1 MKLLFSHIGKYKA
14 ASILSPVFK
23 LLEACFELIVPLI
36 VAGVIDNGI
45 RKGDTGYVWSH
56 VPILVLFAVVGFAS
70 AITAQYFAAF
80 AATGISSGIRKSL
93 HDKLQTLSVSDYE
106 KIGSSGM
113 VTLLTSDVNQI
124 QTGINLF
131 LRLLLRSPFIVVG
144 ACIMA
149 ATVKP
154 SIALILVA
162 CTALLAVVI
171 ALNMKFSILRHKESR
186 SGLDSLVKK
195 TSNGIA
201 GERVIRGFNKTQNDY
216 EKFEQKSSSLK
227 ISQIKAADFA
237 AWLNPL
243 TYAVVNLGICLLIYR
258 GSVHFNAGTLTDGQ
272 VVALY
277 NYMSQILIELVKLA
291 NLIVSVSRAY
301 ACLKRAE
308 GLMDIKSTANNGAEE
323 LPCGT
328 PLSVSVKNVSFTYQG
343 NVEESV
349 KDFSID
355 IKPGETIGIIG
366 STGCGKSTAA
376 ALIAG
381 IYNASEGEVD
391 INGKNIKDISVSSLS
406 KTVALSLQKT
416 RLFKGSLKDNITLGR
431 TSLSQ
436 EDIESACKVSC
447 SDDVVATKKEGL
459 DYVISDGGA
468 GLSGG
473 QRQRIG
479 IARALAGKPGLVI
492 LDDSTSALDW
502 GTEKRLLNNL
512 ANLPVKPT
520 TILVSQKVRTCMNC
534 DRIVLMDDGKI
545 EAIAPHEELL
555 KISENYRYMNSLQMK
570 GGAVS

>member
-1 MKLLFSHIGKYKA
+1 MRLIFDHIGKYRA

-45 RKGDTGYVWSH
+45 KKGDTGYVWSH
-56 VPILVLFAVVGFAS
+56 VPILVIFAVVGFAV
-70 AITAQYFAAF
+70 AITAQYFAAYS
-80 AATGISSGIRKSL
+80 ATGISSGIRKSL

-106 KIGSSGM
+106 KIGSSGI

-131 LRLLLRSPFIVVG
+131 LRLLLRSPFIVIG

-149 ATVKP
+149 AVVKP
-154 SIALILVA
+154 SMALIFVA
-162 CTALLAVVI
+162 CTAVLAVVI
-171 ALNMKFSILRHKESR
+171 ALNMKFSIVKHRQARE
-186 SGLDSLVKK
+186 GLDSIVKK

-201 GERVIRGFNKTQNDY
+201 GERVIRGFNKTASDY
-216 EKFEQKSSSLK
+216 DKFEAKSKALK
-227 ISQIKAADFA
+227 TSQVKAADFA

-243 TYAVVNLGICLLIYR
+243 TYAVVNLSICFLIYR
-258 GSVHFNAGTLTDGQ
+258 GAINFNTGDLTDGQ

-277 NYMSQILIELVKLA
+277 NYFSQILIELVKLA

-308 GLMDIKSTANNGAEE
+308 GLMDLEVTADNGTVD
-323 LPCGT
+323 LPSAKA
-328 PLSVSVKNVSFTYQG
+328 LSVSMKNVSYTYQG

-355 IKPGETIGIIG
+355 IKPGEKIGIIG

-376 ALIAG
+376 SLIAG
-381 IYNASEGEVD
+381 IYSATEGEVLID
-391 INGKNIKDISVSSLS
+391 GVNIRDVSRSSLAS
-406 KTVALSLQKT
+406 SVGMSLQKT

-431 TSLSQ
+431 KAISDD
-436 EDIESACKVSC
+436 DINEACRISC
-447 SDDVVATKKEGL
+447 SDDVVNAKKEGL
-459 DYVISDGGA
+459 DFVISDAGA

-479 IARALAGKPGLVI
+479 IARALAGKPGLII
-492 LDDSTSALDW
+492 LDDSTSSLDW
-502 GTEKRLLNNL
+502 GTEKKLLNNL
-512 ANLPVKPT
+512 SGISSKPT
-520 TILVSQKVRTCMNC
+520 VILVSQKIRTCMDC
-534 DRIVLMDDGKI
+534 DRIILMDDGRI
-545 EAIAPHEELL
+545 EAVAPHEELL

-570 GGAVS
+570 GDAV

>member
-23 LLEACFELIVPLI
+23 LLEACFELTVPLI
-36 VAGVIDNGI
+36 VANLIDFGI
-45 RKGDTGYVWSH
+45 KQSDKNYVYSH
-56 VPILVLFAVVGFAS
+56 VWILVLFAVVGFAS
-70 AITAQYFAAF
+70 AITAQYFAAY

-93 HDKLQTLSVSDYE
+93 HDKIQTLSIADYE
-106 KIGSSGM
+106 KIGSSGA

-149 ATVKP
+149 AVVKP
-154 SIALILVA
+154 SMALIFVS
-162 CTALLAVVI
+162 CTVLLAVVI
-171 ALNMKFSILRHKESR
+171 ALNMKFSIVRHKESR
-186 SGLDSLVKK
+186 EGLDDLVKK
-195 TSNGIA
+195 TSNGIS
-201 GERVIRGFNKTQNDY
+201 GERVIRGFNKTAEDY
-216 EKFEQKSSSLK
+216 KKFEEKSRNLNAA
-227 ISQIKAADFA
+227 QTKAADFA

-243 TYAVVNLGICLLIYR
+243 TYAVVNLAICLLIYR
-258 GSVHFNAGTLTDGQ
+258 GAVHFNIGDLSDGQ

-308 GLMDIKSTANNGAEE
+308 GLNSIVSTANNGTKE
-323 LPCGT
+323 LDPSKAV
-328 PLSVSVKNVSFTYQG
+328 SVSLKNVSFTYQG
-343 NVEESV
+343 NNEESV

-355 IKPGETIGIIG
+355 IAPGETIGIIG

-376 ALIAG
+376 SLIAG
-381 IYNASEGEVD
+381 IYNAQKGEVLLDGID
-391 INGKNIKDISVSSLS
+391 IREISGSSLAAN
-406 KTVALSLQKT
+406 VGMSLQKT
-416 RLFKGSLKDNITLGR
+416 RLFKGTLKDNISLGR
-431 TSLSQ
+431 DNLSDA
-436 EDIESACKVSC
+436 DISEACRLSC
-447 SDDVVATKKEGL
+447 SDDVLASKKEGL
-459 DYVISDGGA
+459 DFVISDGGA

-479 IARALAGKPGLVI
+479 IARALAAKPGLVI

-502 GTEKRLLNNL
+502 GTEKKLLNNL
-512 ANLPVKPT
+512 DSIAERPT
-520 TILVSQKVRTCMNC
+520 VILISQKVRTCMNC

-570 GGAVS
+570 GGNA

>member
-1 MKLLFSHIGKYKA
+1 MKLILDHIGKFRA
-14 ASILSPVFK
+14 ASVLSPVFK
-23 LLEACFELIVPLI
+23 LLEACFELTVPLI

-45 RKGDTGYVWSH
+45 KKSDMNYVWSH

-80 AATGISSGIRKSL
+80 SACGISSGIRKSL

-106 KIGSSGM
+106 KIGSSSM

-149 ATVKP
+149 AVVKP
-154 SIALILVA
+154 SMALIFVL
-162 CTALLAVVI
+162 CTALMAVVI
-171 ALNMKFSILRHKESR
+171 ALNMKLSILRHKEAR
-186 SGLDSLVKK
+186 EGLDSLVKK

-201 GERVIRGFNKTQNDY
+201 GERVIRGFNKTLSDY
-216 EKFEQKSSSLK
+216 EQFETKSILLRQA
-227 ISQIKAADFA
+227 QIKASDFA

-243 TYAVVNLGICLLIYR
+243 TYAVVNLGICFLIYR
-258 GSVHFNAGTLTDGQ
+258 GAVHFNIGDLSDGQ

-291 NLIVSVSRAY
+291 NLIVSVSSAY
-301 ACLKRAE
+301 ACIKRAE
-308 GLMDIKSTANNGAEE
+308 GLMDVVSTAGK
-323 LPCGT
+323 GT
-328 PLSVSVKNVSFTYQG
+328 KEIDGSKPVAVTMRNVSFTYQG
-343 NVEESV
+343 NNEESV

-376 ALIAG
+376 SLIAG
-381 IYNASEGEVD
+381 IYDAGEGEVLLD
-391 INGKNIKDISVSSLS
+391 GINIREISHASIAASVGM
-406 KTVALSLQKT
+406 SLQKT
-416 RLFKGSLKDNITLGR
+416 RLFKGSLKDNITVGR
-431 TSLSQ
+431 SSLSDN
-436 EDIESACKVSC
+436 DIAEACRLSC
-447 SDDVVATKKEGL
+447 SDDVVASKEEGL

-502 GTEKRLLNNL
+502 GTEKKLLGNL
-512 ANLPVKPT
+512 GSVSGKPT
-520 TILVSQKVRTCMNC
+520 VILISQKVRTCMNC
-534 DRIVLMDDGKI
+534 DRIILMDDGKI
-545 EAIAPHEELL
+545 EAVAPHEELL
-555 KISENYRYMNSLQMK
+555 KISENYRYMNSLQIK
-570 GGAVS
+570 GGAV

>member
-1 MKLLFSHIGKYKA
+1 MRLIFDHIGRYKT
-14 ASILSPVFK
+14 ASVLSPVFK
-23 LLEACFELIVPLI
+23 LLEACFELTVPLI

-45 RKGDTGYVWSH
+45 KKCDSGYVWSH

-70 AITAQYFAAF
+70 AITAQYFAAYS
-80 AATGISSGIRKSL
+80 ACGISSGIRKSL
-93 HDKLQTLSVSDYE
+93 HDKLQTLSISDYE
-106 KIGSSGM
+106 KIGSSSM
-113 VTLLTSDVNQI
+113 ITLLTSDVNQI

-149 ATVKP
+149 AVVKP
-154 SIALILVA
+154 SMALIFVL
-162 CTALLAVVI
+162 CTALMAAVI
-171 ALNMKFSILRHKESR
+171 ALNMKLSIQRHKEAR
-186 SGLDSLVKK
+186 EGLDSLVKK

-201 GERVIRGFNKTQNDY
+201 GERVIRGFNKISGDY
-216 EKFEQKSSSLK
+216 EQFERKSSTLREA
-227 ISQIKAADFA
+227 QIKASDFA

-243 TYAVVNLGICLLIYR
+243 TYAVVNLGICFLIYR
-258 GSVHFNAGTLTDGQ
+258 GAVHFNIGDLTDGQ

-301 ACLKRAE
+301 ACVKRAE
-308 GLMDIKSTANNGAEE
+308 GLMDVVSTAGKGTKE
-323 LPCGT
+323 LDASKPIA
-328 PLSVSVKNVSFTYQG
+328 VSMKNVSFTYQG
-343 NVEESV
+343 NNEESV

-376 ALIAG
+376 SLIAG
-381 IYNASEGEVD
+381 IYGADRGEVLLD
-391 INGKNIKDISVSSLS
+391 GINIKEISLASLAMS
-406 KTVALSLQKT
+406 VGMSLQKT
-416 RLFKGSLKDNITLGR
+416 RLFKGSLKDNITVGR
-431 TSLSQ
+431 SSLSDKDVA
-436 EDIESACKVSC
+436 EACRVSC
-447 SDDVVATKKEGL
+447 SDDVVSSKDEGL

-479 IARALAGKPGLVI
+479 IARALAGVPGLVI

-502 GTEKRLLNNL
+502 GTEKRLLGNIGSI
-512 ANLPVKPT
+512 PEKPT
-520 TILVSQKVRTCMNC
+520 VILISQKVRTCMNC
-534 DRIVLMDDGKI
+534 DRIILMDDGKI

-555 KISENYRYMNSLQMK
+555 KISENYRYMNSLQIK
-570 GGAVS
+570 GGAV

>member
-1 MKLLFSHIGKYKA
+1 MKLIFDHIGKYKA

-23 LLEACFELIVPLI
+23 LLEACFELTVPLI

-45 RKGDTGYVWSH
+45 KKGDAGYVWAH

-70 AITAQYFAAF
+70 AITAQYFAALS
-80 AATGISSGIRKSL
+80 ATGISSGIRKSL

-144 ACIMA
+144 ACVMA
-149 ATVKP
+149 AVVKP
-154 SIALILVA
+154 SMALIFVA

-171 ALNMKFSILRHKESR
+171 ALNMKFSIARHKDARE
-186 SGLDSLVKK
+186 GLDSLVKK
-195 TSNGIA
+195 TSNGIT
-201 GERVIRGFNKTQNDY
+201 GERVIRGFNKTSDDFS
-216 EKFEQKSSSLK
+216 KFEAKSISLK
-227 ISQIKAADFA
+227 SSQIKASDFG

-243 TYAVVNLGICLLIYR
+243 TYAVVNLAICLLIYR
-258 GSVHFNAGTLTDGQ
+258 GALHFNSGNLTDGQ

-308 GLMDIKSTANNGAEE
+308 GLMELKSTANNGTDV
-323 LPCGT
+323 LPLGT
-328 PLSVSVKNVSFTYQG
+328 PLAVSMKNVSFTYQG

-381 IYNASEGEVD
+381 IYNANEGEVD
-391 INGKNIKDISVSSLS
+391 INGKNIKDIAVSSLS
-406 KTVALSLQKT
+406 STVGMSLQKT

-431 TSLSQ
+431 TSLTQ
-436 EDIESACKVSC
+436 ADIDSACRASC
-447 SDDVVATKKEGL
+447 SDDVIAAKKEGL
-459 DYVISDGGA
+459 DFVISDGGA

-479 IARALAGKPGLVI
+479 IARALAGNPGLVI

-512 ANLPVKPT
+512 SNLPSKPT
-520 TILVSQKVRTCMNC
+520 LILVSQKVRTCMDC
-534 DRIVLMDDGKI
+534 DRIILMDDGKI

-570 GGAVS
+570 GGAT

>member
-1 MKLLFSHIGKYKA
+1 MRLIFDHIGKYRA

-45 RKGDTGYVWSH
+45 KKGDTGYVWSH
-56 VPILVLFAVVGFAS
+56 VPILVIFAVVGFAV
-70 AITAQYFAAF
+70 AITAQYFAAYS
-80 AATGISSGIRKSL
+80 ATGISSGIRKSL

-106 KIGSSGM
+106 KIGSSGI

-131 LRLLLRSPFIVVG
+131 LRLLLRSPFIVIG

-149 ATVKP
+149 AVVKP
-154 SIALILVA
+154 SMALIFVA
-162 CTALLAVVI
+162 CTAVLAVVI
-171 ALNMKFSILRHKESR
+171 ALNMKFSIVKHRQARE
-186 SGLDSLVKK
+186 GLDSIVKK

-201 GERVIRGFNKTQNDY
+201 GERVIRGFNKTASDY
-216 EKFEQKSSSLK
+216 DKFEAKSKALK
-227 ISQIKAADFA
+227 TSQVKAADFA

-243 TYAVVNLGICLLIYR
+243 TYAVVNLSICFLIYR
-258 GSVHFNAGTLTDGQ
+258 GAIHFNTGDLTDGQ

-277 NYMSQILIELVKLA
+277 NYFSQILIELVKLA

-308 GLMDIKSTANNGAEE
+308 GLVDLEITAANGTME
-323 LPCGT
+323 LPSAKA
-328 PLSVSVKNVSFTYQG
+328 LSISMKNVSYTYQG

-355 IKPGETIGIIG
+355 IKPGEKIGIIG

-376 ALIAG
+376 AIIAG
-381 IYNASEGEVD
+381 IYSATEGEVLID
-391 INGKNIKDISVSSLS
+391 GVNIRDVSRSSLAS
-406 KTVALSLQKT
+406 SVGMSLQKT

-431 TSLSQ
+431 KAISDD
-436 EDIESACKVSC
+436 DINEACRISC
-447 SDDVVATKKEGL
+447 SDDVVNAKKEGL
-459 DYVISDGGA
+459 DFVISDAGA

-479 IARALAGKPGLVI
+479 IARALAGKPGLII
-492 LDDSTSALDW
+492 LDDSTSSLDW
-502 GTEKRLLNNL
+502 GTEKKLLNNL
-512 ANLPVKPT
+512 SGISSKPT
-520 TILVSQKVRTCMNC
+520 VILVSQKIRTCMDC
-534 DRIVLMDDGKI
+534 DRIILMDDGRI
-545 EAIAPHEELL
+545 EAVAPHEELL
-555 KISENYRYMNSLQMK
+555 RISENYRYMNSLQMK
-570 GGAVS
+570 GDAV

>member
-1 MKLLFSHIGKYKA
+1 MRLIFDHIGKYRA

-45 RKGDTGYVWSH
+45 NKGDTGYVWSH
-56 VPILVLFAVVGFAS
+56 VPVLVAFAVVGFAV
-70 AITAQYFAAF
+70 AITAQYFAAYS
-80 AATGISSGIRKSL
+80 ATGISSGIRKSL

-131 LRLLLRSPFIVVG
+131 LRLLLRSPFIVIG

-149 ATVKP
+149 AVVKP
-154 SIALILVA
+154 SMALIFVA
-162 CTALLAVVI
+162 CTAVLAVVI
-171 ALNMKFSILRHKESR
+171 TLNMKFSILRHKEAR
-186 SGLDSLVKK
+186 EGLDGIVKK

-201 GERVIRGFNKTQNDY
+201 GERVIRGFNKTSDDY
-216 EKFEQKSSSLK
+216 SKFVSKSKSLK
-227 ISQIKAADFA
+227 TSQVKAADFA

-243 TYAVVNLGICLLIYR
+243 TYAVVNLSICFLIYR
-258 GSVHFNAGTLTDGQ
+258 GAIHFNMGDLTDGQ

-277 NYMSQILIELVKLA
+277 NYFSQILIELVKLA

-308 GLMDIKSTANNGAEE
+308 GLMNLETTANNGTKE
-323 LPCGT
+323 LPSSEA
-328 PLSVSVKNVSFTYQG
+328 LAVSMKNVSYTYQG

-355 IKPGETIGIIG
+355 INAGEKIGIIG

-376 ALIAG
+376 ALMAG
-381 IYNASEGEVD
+381 IYNASEGEVLLDGTD
-391 INGKNIKDISVSSLS
+391 IRDISQSSLAS
-406 KTVALSLQKT
+406 SVGISLQKT
-416 RLFKGSLKDNITLGR
+416 RLFKGTLKDNITLGR
-431 TSLSQ
+431 NNITD
-436 EDIESACKVSC
+436 EDINEACRISC
-447 SDDVVATKKEGL
+447 SDDVVSAKTEGL
-459 DYVISDGGA
+459 DFIISDAGA

-479 IARALAGKPGLVI
+479 IARALAGKPGLII
-492 LDDSTSALDW
+492 LDDSTSSLDW
-502 GTEKRLLNNL
+502 GTEKRLLNNITEM
-512 ANLPVKPT
+512 PSKPT
-520 TILVSQKVRTCMNC
+520 VILVSQKIRTCMNC
-534 DRIVLMDDGKI
+534 DRIILMDDGKI
-545 EAIAPHEELL
+545 EAVAPHEELL

-570 GGAVS
+570 GGAV

>member
-1 MKLLFSHIGKYKA
+1 MKLIFNHIGKYKT
-14 ASILSPVFK
+14 ASVLSPVFK
-23 LLEACFELIVPLI
+23 LLEACFELTVPLI

-45 RKGDTGYVWSH
+45 KKFDSGYVWSH

-70 AITAQYFAAF
+70 AITAQYFAAYS
-80 AATGISSGIRKSL
+80 ACGISSGIRKSL
-93 HDKLQTLSVSDYE
+93 HDKLQTLSISDYE
-106 KIGSSGM
+106 KIGSSSM
-113 VTLLTSDVNQI
+113 ITLLTSDVNQI

-149 ATVKP
+149 AVVKP
-154 SIALILVA
+154 SMALIFVL
-162 CTALLAVVI
+162 CTALMAAVI
-171 ALNMKFSILRHKESR
+171 ALNMKLSIQRHKEAR
-186 SGLDSLVKK
+186 EGLDSLVKK

-201 GERVIRGFNKTQNDY
+201 GERVIRGFNKISGDY
-216 EKFEQKSSSLK
+216 EQFERKSSTLRQA
-227 ISQIKAADFA
+227 QIKASDFA

-243 TYAVVNLGICLLIYR
+243 TYAVVNLGICFLIYR
-258 GSVHFNAGTLTDGQ
+258 GAVHFNIGDLTDGQ

-301 ACLKRAE
+301 ACVKRAE
-308 GLMDIKSTANNGAEE
+308 GLMDVVSTAGKGTKE
-323 LPCGT
+323 LDASKPIA
-328 PLSVSVKNVSFTYQG
+328 VSMKNVSFTYQG
-343 NVEESV
+343 NNEESV

-376 ALIAG
+376 SLIAG
-381 IYNASEGEVD
+381 IYGADRGEVLLD
-391 INGKNIKDISVSSLS
+391 GINIKEISLASLAMS
-406 KTVALSLQKT
+406 VGMSLQKT
-416 RLFKGSLKDNITLGR
+416 RLFKGSLKDNITVGR
-431 TSLSQ
+431 SSLSDKDVA
-436 EDIESACKVSC
+436 EACRVSC
-447 SDDVVATKKEGL
+447 SDDVVSSKDEGL

-479 IARALAGKPGLVI
+479 IARALAGVPGLVI

-502 GTEKRLLNNL
+502 GTEKRLLGNIGSI
-512 ANLPVKPT
+512 PEKPT
-520 TILVSQKVRTCMNC
+520 VILISQKVRTCMNC
-534 DRIVLMDDGKI
+534 DRIILMDDGKI

-555 KISENYRYMNSLQMK
+555 KISENYRYMNSLQIK
-570 GGAVS
+570 GGAV